1 MNQTLKLLFSLLLF
15 IGLSPIAHADDVDD
29 IAAIIK
35 SDKAPEGVVFEI
47 LASHNGLQWAIPRI
61 KKFSTQLRGRF
72 PNIAI
77 AVVSHGNEQF
87 ALQSKHNKKY
97 SNVHQQVKSLVNNDD
112 IKIHVC
118 GTFAEW
124 KGVTPEEFPDYI
136 DVSAEGPAQ
145 IHDYEALGYITVV
158 LSKPGL

>member
-1 MNQTLKLLFSLLLF
+1 MNQTPKLLLLLLLF
-15 IGLSPIAHADDVDD
+15 IGFYSTTHADDADD
-29 IAAIIK
+29 ISAIIQNE
-35 SDKAPEGVVFEI
+35 KAPEGVVFEI
-47 LASHNGLQWAIPRI
+47 LASRNGLQWAIPRI
-61 KKFSTQLRGRF
+61 KDFSSQLRKRF

-87 ALQSKHNKKY
+87 ALQSKYSTKY
-97 SNVHQQVKSLVNNDD
+97 SSVHKQVRGLVNDDD

-124 KGVTPEEFPDYI
+124 RGVSPEEFPDYI

-158 LSKPGL
+158 LSKPER